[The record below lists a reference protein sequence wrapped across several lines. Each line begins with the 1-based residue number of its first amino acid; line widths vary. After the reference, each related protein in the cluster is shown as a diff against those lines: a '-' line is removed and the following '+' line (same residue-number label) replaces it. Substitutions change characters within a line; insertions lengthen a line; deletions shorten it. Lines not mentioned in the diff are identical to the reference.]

1 LFSFGIATKT
11 GPNEK
16 ILKNSRMSL
25 TLIGHGTTS
34 VKPPTAILK
43 EIKPKDNTSTRKT
56 IIKVNL
62 SILIL

>member
-1 LFSFGIATKT
+1 
-11 GPNEK
+11 
-16 ILKNSRMSL
+16 MSL